1 MTKKVAIIGGG
12 VSGLSAIWIAAN
24 TMLPFSH
31 GIAMATSVSASS
43 RADCPSYNDT
53 SSPLAQTSTPLREI
67 MRNAHANV
75 EVSIQILLHSKEF
88 FLDKIRDFEELT
100 GAVVTPIV
108 SQAGTWYDDVRYDIL
123 SRDVGYIDAYAS
135 FGNWIPQFADMGGL
149 MEITDEVGKAG
160 LDWFDI
166 MPAVRNGVAE
176 YKGKTFAVPLDG
188 DVILMLYRKDLVED
202 IGLPTPRT
210 WDDVLEILEYYDN
223 KDINGDGVPDY
234 GNCFAT
240 AEDNIGGESFW
251 AVAGSF
257 LQTLGTSSGIF
268 FDPDTMEPISS
279 YRQEDFI
286 KILQLY
292 KKLVQHSPFRDDPSG
307 VRWQENLAAFQA
319 GRCVLWYN
327 YLGPT
332 RVIISKQAENNMT
345 GVLNL
350 APLPGMKCSKDDY
363 CPFSSKDGAN
373 HAPFLASGGF
383 AYAINSRVSKEKQQ
397 AAVDFAFYLSDPA
410 VSFRDVADP
419 GSFLDPLR
427 QRHTASLS
435 NSETKEAQSF
445 LDFGWEKRQLSMLQ
459 EVTEFN
465 FLSENYVYDLRLLGA
480 EEYRE
485 TGTMS
490 HLIKHWNGELT
501 AVSAADEMAKSWNVI
516 TDKYGLIQQRDAYR
530 NILSLPVYVPP
541 VPSISFGGSDAKA
554 ILLVA
559 IPIAVILVIL
569 VAILIKQRHTIKYKT
584 RDVETAPKG
593 GQIALLFTDIQGST
607 SLWAHSKSAMSKA
620 LEVHHDIVRQCI
632 DKYQAYEVKTIGDA
646 FMIAIDSAD
655 RAVLLANEIQLNLV
669 RADFPLELSSLPS
682 CCVSYEKSHRDNMN
696 ESLKPMFKGLRVR
709 IGIHLGTHS
718 STIEEGG
725 QLQIMY
731 DRVTKGYDYYG
742 PVVNVAA
749 RIESIGFGGQTVISD
764 AVYRELSDGSKVPS
778 CISPIGEL
786 RLRGV
791 SEAVFLHQVLPKD
804 LKGRKFNGVY
814 RRSSSVIDSTS
825 SVMDFKILVN
835 PEKHDSDKDVDVHSL
850 TPVELQVTLK
860 RMQERVLYLEHKLE
874 LLEKED
880 GDDSISFSSDISF
893 EENIIAEKEAS
904 THSASSAI

>member
-1 MTKKVAIIGGG
+1 M
-12 VSGLSAIWIAAN
+12 S
-24 TMLPFSH
+24 
-31 GIAMATSVSASS
+31 MATSVVSASS
-43 RADCPSYNDT
+43 AADCPSYNNT
-53 SSPLAQTSTPLREI
+53 PSIRAETSTPLREI
-67 MRNAHANV
+67 MRNSHTNV
-75 EVSIQILLHSKEF
+75 TINIQILSHAKEF

-100 GAVVTPIV
+100 GAIVTPRE
-108 SQAGTWYDDVRYDIL
+108 SAASAWYDDVRYDIL
-123 SRDVGYIDAYAS
+123 SKDVGFIDAYAS

-149 MEITDEVGKAG
+149 MDITDEVVGKAG

-176 YKGKTFAVPLDG
+176 YNGKTFAVPLDG

-202 IGLPTPRT
+202 VGLPTPGT
-210 WDDVLEILEYYDN
+210 WDDVLEILEYYDK

-251 AVAGSF
+251 AVAASF

-268 FDPDTMEPISS
+268 FDPDTMEPMSS

-286 KILQLY
+286 QILELY

-307 VRWQENLAAFQA
+307 VGWQENLAAFQE

-350 APLPGMKCSKDDY
+350 APLPGMKCKKDEY
-363 CPFSSKDGAN
+363 CPFASKDGAN
-373 HAPFLASGGF
+373 HAPFLASGGMS
-383 AYAINSRVSKEKQQ
+383 YAINSRVSKEKQQ
-397 AAVDFAFYLSDPA
+397 AALDFAFFLSDPA

-419 GSFLDPLR
+419 GSYLDPLR

-445 LDFGWEKRQLSMLQ
+445 LDFGWEERQLLMLQ
-459 EVTEFN
+459 EVTKFN
-465 FLSENYVYDLRLLGA
+465 FLSENYAYDLRLLGA

-490 HLIKHWNGELT
+490 HIIKHWNGELT
-501 AVSAADEMAKSWNVI
+501 AASAADEMAKSWNVI
-516 TDKYGLIQQRDAYR
+516 TDKYGLTQQRDMYR
-530 NILSLPVYVPP
+530 NILSLPAYVPP
-541 VPSISFGGSDAKA
+541 FAFGGNETKV
-554 ILLVA
+554 ILLIT
-559 IPIAVILVIL
+559 IPIAIILAVLI
-569 VAILIKQRHTIKYKT
+569 AILIKQRHTIKYKT

-593 GQIALLFTDIQGST
+593 GQITLLFTDIQGST

-655 RAVLLANEIQLNLV
+655 RAVLMANEIQLNLV
-669 RADFPLELSSLPS
+669 RADFPLELASLPS
-682 CCVSYEKSHRDNMN
+682 CCVSYGKRYIDNID
-696 ESLKPMFKGLRVR
+696 EELSPMFKGLRVR

-718 STIEEGG
+718 SIIEEGG

-731 DRVTKGYDYYG
+731 DKVTKGYDYYG

-749 RIESIGFGGQTVISD
+749 RIESIGFGGQTGVCQSD
-764 AVYRELSDGSKVPS
+764 SLMYS
-778 CISPIGEL
+778 II
-786 RLRGV
+786 
-791 SEAVFLHQVLPKD
+791 VF
-804 LKGRKFNGVY
+804 
-814 RRSSSVIDSTS
+814 
-825 SVMDFKILVN
+825 
-835 PEKHDSDKDVDVHSL
+835 
-850 TPVELQVTLK
+850 
-860 RMQERVLYLEHKLE
+860 
-874 LLEKED
+874 
-880 GDDSISFSSDISF
+880 
-893 EENIIAEKEAS
+893 
-904 THSASSAI
+904 